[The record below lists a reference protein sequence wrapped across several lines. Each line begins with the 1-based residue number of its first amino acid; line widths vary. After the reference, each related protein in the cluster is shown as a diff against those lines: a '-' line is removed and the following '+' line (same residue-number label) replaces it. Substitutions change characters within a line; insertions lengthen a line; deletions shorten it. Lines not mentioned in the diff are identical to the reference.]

1 MNPMANRTT
10 RKQTV
15 IVLLALCA
23 LAGIASAADDLAKN
37 FAAPPDAA
45 KPRVYW
51 WWLNSR
57 VSKEGITR
65 DLEEYR
71 AKGIGG
77 VLLFDAGMPAG
88 PMPPGPKFM
97 SPQWLELVEH
107 ALREA
112 DRLGIE
118 VSINLCSGWDAGGP
132 WITPEFAA
140 KHFVQSE
147 LRLTGPR
154 KFSGKLPRPP
164 SDTAFYRDVAV
175 QAVPEKTGSR
185 PLPPPRVSAS
195 SSMYPAENAADGN
208 EQSFWVSDGRKPGD
222 GPTKQKPEWLRFE
235 FIEPVTVTTLQLIP
249 RIPFGPR
256 QIEVQVSQDGQTFTA
271 VKAFSLTKE
280 ASFALPLPP
289 TTSRIFR
296 VLITDS
302 YATQNTQVCEI
313 WWDDWKADGRT
324 SLLAL
329 KSGRDS
335 SPRWSPNGSIRELV
349 EAPLPELQLA
359 SGDAPI
365 GPDSIV
371 DLTAKL
377 QPDGQLDWDVP
388 EGHWTV
394 VRTGCTITGRRVS
407 CANPGGEGPEMDWLN
422 ASALDHHFTSMA
434 DVLCQRAGPL
444 VGKSLKYFHDDSWEV
459 ELPNWTDGFLAEFKK
474 YRGYD
479 AQPYLPVFAGR
490 IVTSVEVS
498 DRFLHDFRKTVA
510 DCLAENHYGRLATL
524 ARAKGLRIHCEA
536 GGPCYPKA
544 PPMDA
549 LKNLGRCDVPM
560 GEFWQS
566 SHWKENGQNHVGKQ
580 TACAA
585 HIYGRTFAAAEAFTK
600 IGPHWEES
608 LTDLKPTA
616 DIALCEGI
624 NRFFLHTST
633 CSRPDDGMPGYE
645 YFAGTHFNRNV
656 TWWEQSA
663 AFLAYVA
670 RCQHLLQQGLFV
682 GDVLYYNGDGAPNF
696 VEVKHTDPSLGPGY
710 DYDVC
715 NAEVL
720 LSRAAVRDGRIVLPD
735 GMSYRLLVLPDRR
748 TMPVDVLRKIQQLVE
763 AGATVVGPRPLSD
776 PGLNN
781 YPQCDDEIATLADQV
796 WGNCDGRAV
805 TERPFGKGRIVWG
818 KTLRAVLLAAGV
830 QPDFEYQGSQ
840 RDTFLDFIHRT
851 TDDAEIYFV
860 ANRNPRQEIADCT
873 FRVSGKQPE
882 LWDPLTGRPRP
893 AVAFKQSAGR
903 TTLPLEFAS
912 HGSLFIVF
920 RKPIATNASGPA
932 ARNFPTYRDTQQLV
946 GPWTV
951 RFDPKWGGPEQTVA
965 FEKLGDW
972 TARSEPGIKYYSGK
986 AVYEKTFDL
995 PQALRQPGRRL
1006 HLDLG
1011 KVKNVAQVRLNG
1023 KDLGVVWTAPWQV
1036 EITDA
1041 VKPAGNLLEI
1051 DVVNLWPNRLIGDA
1065 ALPPEKRLTTTNV
1078 TAYTKDSPLLPSG
1091 LLGPVTLLL
1100 GD

>member
-1 MNPMANRTT
+1 M
-10 RKQTV
+10 
-15 IVLLALCA
+15 
-23 LAGIASAADDLAKN
+23 
-37 FAAPPDAA
+37 
-45 KPRVYW
+45 
-51 WWLNSR
+51 
-57 VSKEGITR
+57 
-65 DLEEYR
+65 
-71 AKGIGG
+71 
-77 VLLFDAGMPAG
+77 
-88 PMPPGPKFM
+88 
-97 SPQWLELVEH
+97 
-107 ALREA
+107 
-112 DRLGIE
+112 
-118 VSINLCSGWDAGGP
+118 
-132 WITPEFAA
+132 
-140 KHFVQSE
+140 
-147 LRLTGPR
+147 
-154 KFSGKLPRPP
+154 
-164 SDTAFYRDVAV
+164 
-175 QAVPEKTGSR
+175 
-185 PLPPPRVSAS
+185 SAS
-195 SSMYPAENAADGN
+195 SSMYPVENAADGN

-235 FIEPVTVTTLQLIP
+235 FIEPVTVKTLQLIS

-256 QIEVQVSQDGQTFTA
+256 HIEVQVSQDGQTFTT

-280 ASFALPLPP
+280 ASFALPVPP

-313 WWDDWKADGRT
+313 WWDDWK
-324 SLLAL
+324 
-329 KSGRDS
+329 
-335 SPRWSPNGSIRELV
+335 
-349 EAPLPELQLA
+349 
-359 SGDAPI
+359 
-365 GPDSIV
+365 
-371 DLTAKL
+371 
-377 QPDGQLDWDVP
+377 
-388 EGHWTV
+388 
-394 VRTGCTITGRRVS
+394 
-407 CANPGGEGPEMDWLN
+407 
-422 ASALDHHFTSMA
+422 
-434 DVLCQRAGPL
+434 
-444 VGKSLKYFHDDSWEV
+444 
-459 ELPNWTDGFLAEFKK
+459 
-474 YRGYD
+474 
-479 AQPYLPVFAGR
+479 
-490 IVTSVEVS
+490 
-498 DRFLHDFRKTVA
+498 TVA

-524 ARAKGLRIHCEA
+524 ARAKGLQIHCEA

-566 SHWKENGQNHVGKQ
+566 SHWKVNGQNHAAKQ
-580 TACAA
+580 TACAT
-585 HIYGRTFAAAEAFTK
+585 HVYGRAFVAAEAFTK

-608 LTDLKPTA
+608 FADLKPTA

-633 CSRPDDGMPGYE
+633 CSRPDDGKPGYE

-656 TWWEQSA
+656 TWWEQSG

-670 RCQHLLQQGLFV
+670 RCQHLLQRGLFV

-720 LSRAAVRDGRIVLPD
+720 LTRAAVQNGRIVLPD

-748 TMPVDVLRKIQQLVE
+748 TMPVDVLRKIQQLVG

-776 PGLNN
+776 PGLKN
-781 YPQCDDEIATLADQV
+781 YPQCDDEIAKLAAQV
-796 WGNCDGRAV
+796 WGNCDGHAV

-830 QPDFEYQGSQ
+830 QPDFECQGSQ

-851 TDDAEIYFV
+851 ADDAEIYFV
-860 ANRNPRQEIADCT
+860 ANRNPRHEIADCT

-882 LWDPLTGRPRP
+882 LWDPLTGRMQP

-903 TTLPLEFAS
+903 TTLPLEFAP

-932 ARNFPTYRDTQQLV
+932 ARNFPTYRDTQEL
-946 GPWTV
+946 
-951 RFDPKWGGPEQTVA
+951 D
-965 FEKLGDW
+965 DW

-986 AVYEKTFDL
+986 AIYEKTFDL
-995 PQALRQPGRRL
+995 PQALRQPGQRL

-1011 KVKNVAQVRLNG
+1011 KVKDVAQLRLNG
-1023 KDLGVVWTAPWQV
+1023 KDLGVVWTAPWHV

-1041 VKPAGNLLEI
+1041 VKPAGNMLEI

-1065 ALPPEKRLTTTNV
+1065 ALLPEERLTKTNA

-1091 LLGPVTLLL
+1091 LLGPVTLQLR
-1100 GD
+1100 D